1 MIVVVPSNAGDLH
14 CLLSSRATRGICISQ
29 RPPIPPNENSCKARL
44 DPDTTFTTAR
54 PRLLYNR
61 RVAFFRNLKITLE
74 MIKWE
79 HSIFALPFALCG
91 AMLAAG
97 GIPAWRQLAWIVVA
111 MVSARSAA
119 MAFNRLADASIDAA
133 NPRTATRALPV
144 GQLTPA
150 FVSAFVLVSCAI
162 FVLAAWQLNRL
173 TLLLSPV
180 ALAVIL
186 LYSYTKRF
194 TRWSHLFLGFALGIA
209 PTAAWIAVRGSLDP
223 RILLLTAAVTFWV
236 GGFDVIYACQDHDYD
251 RSHGLHSL
259 PRYLGVRNALILAR
273 LFHLVMLALLI
284 ALVVSFG
291 LGKLA
296 FAGVAAVAALL
307 LYEHTLVRHDDLS
320 KLNAAFFTMNGVISV
335 VFFLFVAGDVL
346 LRRG

>member
-1 MIVVVPSNAGDLH
+1 
-14 CLLSSRATRGICISQ
+14 
-29 RPPIPPNENSCKARL
+29 
-44 DPDTTFTTAR
+44 
-54 PRLLYNR
+54 
-61 RVAFFRNLKITLE
+61 
-74 MIKWE
+74 
-79 HSIFALPFALCG
+79 
-91 AMLAAG
+91 
-97 GIPAWRQLAWIVVA
+97 
-111 MVSARSAA
+111 
-119 MAFNRLADASIDAA
+119 MAFNRLADVSIDAA

-144 GQLTPA
+144 GQLTPS
-150 FVSAFVLVSCAI
+150 FVTTFVLASCGI
-162 FVLAAWQLNRL
+162 FVLAASQLNRL
-173 TLLLSPV
+173 TLMLSPV

-209 PTAAWIAVRGSLDP
+209 PAAAWIAVRGSLDP

-259 PRYLGVRNALILAR
+259 PRYFGIRNALMIAR
-273 LFHLVMLALLI
+273 LFHIVMIGLLI
-284 ALVVSFG
+284 ALIIIFG

-296 FAGVAAVAALL
+296 FLGVFFVAALL
-307 LYEHTLVRHDDLS
+307 FYEHALVRHDDLS

-335 VFFLFVAGDVL
+335 VFFLFIAGDLL